1 MKKQA
6 NKISFSTLVAIAMTL
21 ITALLVVAMTVFMP
35 SILDFYLKYVNGG
48 NVSYI
53 SAHKAPVLAL
63 LYVALIPV
71 YAAVAGLLLLL
82 SNVHRSLIFTRS
94 SVRLIGLLSI
104 CCYVE
109 AVVFLTLSR
118 YFILGAVLCFAAL
131 LLGTLMLVVRSV
143 LAQGTEIKAEND
155 FTV

>member
-63 LYVALIPV
+63 LYVTLIPV

>member
-1 MKKQA
+1 MKSKE

-35 SILDFYLKYVNGG
+35 SILDFYLKYVDGG

-53 SAHKAPVLAL
+53 SSHKASVLVL
-63 LYVALIPV
+63 LYTALVPV
-71 YAAVAGLLLLL
+71 YAAIAGLLLLL

-94 SVRLIGLLSI
+94 SVRLIGLLSA

-109 AVVFLTLSR
+109 SVVFLALSR

>member
-1 MKKQA
+1 MKNQS

-21 ITALLVVAMTVFMP
+21 ITALLVIAMTVFMP
-35 SILDFYLKYVNGG
+35 SILDFYLKYVDGG

-63 LYVALIPV
+63 LYAALVPV
-71 YAAVAGLLLLL
+71 YAAIAGLLLLL
-82 SNVHRSLIFTRS
+82 SNVHRSLIFTPS
-94 SVRLIGLLSI
+94 SVRLIGLLCVCIYAESVI
-104 CCYVE
+104 
-109 AVVFLTLSR
+109 FLALSR

>member
-1 MKKQA
+1 MKNQS

-21 ITALLVVAMTVFMP
+21 ITALLVIAMTVFMP
-35 SILDFYLKYVNGG
+35 SILDFYLKYVGSG
-48 NVSYI
+48 NASYI
-53 SAHKAPVLAL
+53 STHKAPVLAL
-63 LYVALIPV
+63 LYAALVPV
-71 YAAVAGLLLLL
+71 YAAIVGLLLLL

-94 SVRLIGLLSI
+94 SVRLIGLLAACI
-104 CCYVE
+104 YVE
-109 AVVFLTLSR
+109 SVVFLALSR

-143 LAQGTEIKAEND
+143 IAQGTEIKAEND

>member
-48 NVSYI
+48 NVRYR

>member
-1 MKKQA
+1 MKNQSK
-6 NKISFSTLVAIAMTL
+6 KISFSVLVAIAMTL
-21 ITALLVVAMTVFMP
+21 ITALLVVSMTVFMP
-35 SILDFYLKYVNGG
+35 SILDFYLEYVDGG
-48 NVSYI
+48 NASYI
-53 SAHKAPVLAL
+53 SRNKAPVLIL
-63 LYVALIPV
+63 LYTALVPV
-71 YAAVAGLLLLL
+71 YAAIAGLLLLL

-94 SVRLIGLLSI
+94 SVRLIGLLAA

-109 AVVFLTLSR
+109 SVVFLTLSR